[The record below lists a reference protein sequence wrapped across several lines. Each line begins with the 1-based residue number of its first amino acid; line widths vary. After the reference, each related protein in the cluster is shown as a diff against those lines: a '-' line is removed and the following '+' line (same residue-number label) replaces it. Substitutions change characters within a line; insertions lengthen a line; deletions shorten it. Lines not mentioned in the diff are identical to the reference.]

1 MNDEELLDEFFQE
14 PYQGRE
20 GSAQRF
26 FYEFK
31 EALTNVWAFR
41 NTLEYTERLNQ
52 AFREVDMDFFDRLAA
67 GARAFARANIP
78 QTSGEILVQ
87 ALQMAHIYLSS
98 QSIIPYTL
106 KARRDLAREIYLY
119 EAVQGT
125 FPDLYDLSLLKLPQK
140 LRQKIEQRKK
150 KFPEQNWPRIEARAG
165 VPKVSP
171 ASGGRPR
178 KNP

>member
-1 MNDEELLDEFFQE
+1 VNDEESLDEFFQE
-14 PYQGRE
+14 PYSGRE

-26 FYEFK
+26 FYDFK

-67 GARAFARANIP
+67 GARAFARASIP
-78 QTSGEILVQ
+78 QTSGELLVQ

-98 QSIIPYTL
+98 QSITPYTL

-125 FPDLYDLSLLKLPQK
+125 FPDLFDLPLLKLPQK
-140 LRQKIEQRKK
+140 LRQKIEHRKK
-150 KFPEQNWPRIEARAG
+150 KFPQQNWPRIEARAG
-165 VPKVSP
+165 VPKAPP

>member
-1 MNDEELLDEFFQE
+1 MNDEEFLDEFLQE

-41 NTLEYTERLNQ
+41 NRLEYTERLNQ

-119 EAVQGT
+119 EAVQRK
-125 FPDLYDLSLLKLPQK
+125 FPDLNDMPLLKLPQK

-150 KFPEQNWPRIEARAG
+150 KFPQQNWPRIEARAG
-165 VPKVSP
+165 VPKAPP
-171 ASGGRPR
+171 APGGRPR